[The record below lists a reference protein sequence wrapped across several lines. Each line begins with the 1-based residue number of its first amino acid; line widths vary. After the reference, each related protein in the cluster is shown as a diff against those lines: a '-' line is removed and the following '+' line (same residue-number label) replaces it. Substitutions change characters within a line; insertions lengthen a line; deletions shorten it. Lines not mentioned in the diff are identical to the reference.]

1 MTSHPLLRALQSRTP
16 ALGAWLTLPG
26 AAHARLLAQSS
37 AHLSWLVV
45 DCEHGL
51 VPLQAGAADA
61 VAAIAGA
68 GVSPLVRVPATGASG
83 AGGVGWQIKYA
94 LDVGARGVVVPMV
107 NTADQASLVA
117 REARFPPAGVRGFG
131 SPFTHGIWGTSA
143 GAYLAGANG
152 SVLVL
157 VQIETRE
164 AVGNLEAI
172 AAVEGVDV
180 LFIGPFDLSLSLGFP
195 TPSPDPHPEVEKVIQ
210 HILEVGH
217 AANKKVAIFCTSGA
231 QAVNRAKQGFDM
243 VNVTADTNVL
253 TQGMASELA
262 IAAGQTQ

>member
-1 MTSHPLLRALQSRTP
+1 LPAPCSLLPAPCSLLPAPLFSPDSTP
-16 ALGAWLTLPG
+16 PCLVQLLTTTH
-26 AAHARLLAQSS
+26 HAQ
-37 AHLSWLVV
+37 
-45 DCEHGL
+45 
-51 VPLQAGAADA
+51 
-61 VAAIAGA
+61 
-68 GVSPLVRVPATGASG
+68 
-83 AGGVGWQIKYA
+83 
-94 LDVGARGVVVPMV
+94 V
-107 NTADQASLVA
+107 NTAAQAALVA
-117 REARFPPAGVRGFG
+117 SEARFPPAGVRGFG
-131 SPFTHGIWGTSA
+131 SPFTHGVWGTGMSA
-143 GAYLAGANG
+143 AEYLAGANG

-210 HILEVGH
+210 HILQVGH
-217 AANKKVAIFCTSGA
+217 AAKKKVAIFCTSGA
-231 QAVNRAKQGFDM
+231 QAAIRAKQGFDM

-262 IAAGQTQ
+262 IAAGQAQ